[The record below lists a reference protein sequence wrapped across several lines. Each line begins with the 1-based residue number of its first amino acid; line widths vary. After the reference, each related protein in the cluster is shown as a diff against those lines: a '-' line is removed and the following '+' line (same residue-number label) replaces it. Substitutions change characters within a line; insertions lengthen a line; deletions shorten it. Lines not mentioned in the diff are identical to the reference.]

1 MKIAAV
7 FLVAVNAFAGEYAIL
22 ATGFQMRVERHERAG
37 DTVKLYENGG
47 VIEVPAS
54 AVLRF
59 EPEYAPPG
67 PPAPARQ
74 EPAATVDPKTLVSQE
89 ARRWGIPPALLHA
102 VARAESGYDPAAVS
116 PKGAIGVMQ
125 LMPETA
131 RQLGADPRDP
141 RQNVAAGTRYFV
153 DLLRKYQQDP
163 FQVRK
168 AVAAYNAGPEA
179 VDRYQGVPPYRETR
193 DYVRK
198 VVRQWNPQTAPTDR

>member
-1 MKIAAV
+1 
-7 FLVAVNAFAGEYAIL
+7 
-22 ATGFQMRVERHERAG
+22 
-37 DTVKLYENGG
+37 
-47 VIEVPAS
+47 
-54 AVLRF
+54 
-59 EPEYAPPG
+59 
-67 PPAPARQ
+67 
-74 EPAATVDPKTLVSQE
+74 
-89 ARRWGIPPALLHA
+89 
-102 VARAESGYDPAAVS
+102 
-116 PKGAIGVMQ
+116 
-125 LMPETA
+125 MPETA

-168 AVAAYNAGPEA
+168 ALAAYNAGPEA